1 MERTMQART
10 QKMASTL
17 LAVDESNFGR
27 RVLHSPLPVL
37 ALYGAPDCPAS
48 RALRPLLGELAATY
62 ANQIRFASIN
72 AKRAGFLASQFGLH
86 MTPTLIV
93 ALGGDLV
100 THAVG
105 FLPPE
110 LLELLCEQI
119 ATGTLPAGTLWH
131 PVEATFEDRV
141 VVPLLERW
149 GLTYVRQAAS
159 PAPARGRIDFLVYE
173 NPAEPPLTLF
183 ENKRSLGA
191 PPALAQAAAQAHGY
205 ARALGLPTC
214 VVAAP
219 AGLWIY
225 TSATVKPALVRQIS
239 SLELLQRPD
248 DALAILRQLR
258 RS

>member
-1 MERTMQART
+1 VVGTHNRSEA
-10 QKMASTL
+10 L

-27 RVLHSPLPVL
+27 RVLHAPLPVL
-37 ALYGAPDCPAS
+37 ALFGAPTCPAS
-48 RALRPLLGELAATY
+48 RSLRPLLAELAATH
-62 ANQIRFASIN
+62 ATQIRFATIN
-72 AKRAGFLASQFGLH
+72 AQRAGFVASQFGLY

-93 ALGGDLV
+93 ALGGEIV
-100 THAVG
+100 TQAVG

-110 LLELLCEQI
+110 LLRLLCEQI
-119 ATGTLPAGTLWH
+119 AAGTLPPDPLWS
-131 PVEATFEDRV
+131 PLEVTYEDLV
-141 VVPLLERW
+141 VAPLLERW

-159 PAPARGRIDFLVYE
+159 PRPARGRIDFLVYG

-183 ENKRSLGA
+183 ENKRSIGA
-191 PPALAQAAAQAHGY
+191 PVALEQAAAQAHRY
-205 ARALGLPTC
+205 ARALGVPSC

-225 TSATVKPALVRQIS
+225 ASAGTEPTLVRQIS

-248 DALAILRQLR
+248 DALTILRQIR